1 MVVMLNYFFNISFH
15 LKLQSN
21 LKFAV
26 HLCKRKVRNLN
37 YVVKIGHDMKIT
49 KIICNES
56 ETPLNKNKKKMYL
69 LNFLLPKAGVT
80 EV

>member
-1 MVVMLNYFFNISFH
+1 MGKTWDGRNVKLFFNISFH

-56 ETPLNKNKKKMYL
+56 ETPLNKKNLKKC
-69 LNFLLPKAGVT
+69 T
-80 EV
+80 C